1 MGIPGRKLSKRKHR
15 KRHGFRTRMKTH
27 GGRAILKRR
36 RRSKR
41 RLPSAK
47 H

>member
-1 MGIPGRKLSKRKHR
+1 MASRKLSSRKHR
-15 KRHGFRTRMKTH
+15 KRHGFRTRMKTK

-36 RRSKR
+36 RRIGR

-47 H
+47 R